1 MERDSPGK
9 NLTMV
14 SSCDASRIPRV
25 VLLIVI
31 FIVSFFG
38 SLFIVAAFVHN
49 VKLRR
54 VQNIFIANICALC
67 IADCVM
73 NMSLVLGALIQNEW
87 TYGDFLCK
95 MNNFSIHLVT
105 TEVLLMMMLLAVHH
119 YLALRLPV
127 RYEVWLTSR
136 RLFAVLIYT
145 WLHGLS
151 FTVPILTDVV
161 QTDFHPGLCLCT
173 IARKSS
179 EGFLYTSLLFCYV
192 APFIVLLFFQIL
204 NLTLARQLNSTVL
217 TQKAS
222 QCYSQI
228 INEYISASSNQKVSH
243 YSLFISI
250 IWLILEI
257 PFIVT
262 SYLKFYES
270 PSDSTEEMYPW
281 QLYATFIWMRFSFSS
296 IFPLATFFCN
306 REIWQSVKE
315 WIMCRRN
322 NAVSSIDVSGTSST
336 IMDLSHKSEKIT
348 SPKYLTGNEV
358 IKTSKTFNV
367 PILFATPSGIRVA
380 DSSSHSSVD
389 NNMLKASCQTLEIKG
404 KSLDIVYSD
413 FECTNE
419 IFDDTSDYDSSCEV
433 DPFST
438 SQPVSSRKLS
448 AHFHRTRSMSDP
460 EVSVRLS
467 LSNRKAGEQR
477 SGLSGTSGADSGLD
491 LSPAAGSS
499 SGSVASKLSR
509 SSADKPT
516 KLDYECLKASSNTY
530 QGDTQKIANISFF
543 GVTNTANYLQSFFRT
558 SSSTI
563 YFTNITTIKLPGAW
577 KQNYRTDTKI

>member
-1 MERDSPGK
+1 MERDSPGQ
-9 NLTMV
+9 NLTML

-31 FIVSFFG
+31 FMVSFFG
-38 SLFIVAAFVHN
+38 SIFIVAAFVHN

-67 IADCVM
+67 IADCVL

-87 TYGDFLCK
+87 IYGDFMCK
-95 MNNFSIHLVT
+95 MNNFSMHLVT
-105 TEVLLMMMLLAVHH
+105 TEVLLMMMLLTVHH

-179 EGFLYTSLLFCYV
+179 EGFLYT
-192 APFIVLLFFQIL
+192 
-204 NLTLARQLNSTVL
+204 N
-217 TQKAS
+217 
-222 QCYSQI
+222 
-228 INEYISASSNQKVSH
+228 
-243 YSLFISI
+243 
-250 IWLILEI
+250 
-257 PFIVT
+257 
-262 SYLKFYES
+262 
-270 PSDSTEEMYPW
+270 STEEMYPW
-281 QLYATFIWMRFSFSS
+281 QLYATFIWMRLSFSS
-296 IFPLATFFCN
+296 IFPLVTFFCN

-358 IKTSKTFNV
+358 IKTPKTFNV

-389 NNMLKASCQTLEIKG
+389 NNMLKSSCQTLEIKG

-491 LSPAAGSS
+491 LSPAACSS

-516 KLDYECLKASSNTY
+516 KLDYECLKVSSNT
-530 QGDTQKIANISFF
+530 
-543 GVTNTANYLQSFFRT
+543 
-558 SSSTI
+558 
-563 YFTNITTIKLPGAW
+563 
-577 KQNYRTDTKI
+577 